1 MVAGVRPIQD
11 RPIFHFTDLGNV
23 PGIVAAGGLHSDSLM
38 TGGGYA
44 FRACANEG
52 IKSNRRTK
60 PVPCPPGGVVADYVP
75 FYYATR
81 SPMMSAIS
89 YGRVPGY
96 TSNNNLIYFV
106 SSLNAVHAAGL
117 RWVCT
122 DGNAA
127 TGITGFFTQWG
138 ELEANTDWDIMRE
151 KYWGDNNGRHRRMAE
166 FLVHQFVPL
175 GVMLGVLT
183 KSEQV
188 AQVVQ
193 QQLQLPVKVGPQH
206 YI

>member
-1 MVAGVRPIQD
+1 MHPVQD
-11 RPIFHFTDLGNV
+11 RSIFHFTDLDNV
-23 PGIVAAGGLHSDSLM
+23 AGIVAAGGLHSDSLM
-38 TGGGYA
+38 SGGGRV

-52 IKSNRRTK
+52 IKGNRRTK

-81 SPMMSAIS
+81 SPMMSAINH
-89 YGRVPGY
+89 GRVSGY
-96 TSNNNLIYFV
+96 TSNDNLVYFV

-127 TGITGFFTQWG
+127 TGITGFFAQWR
-138 ELEANTDWDIMRE
+138 ELEGNVDWGIMRAQ
-151 KYWGDNNGRHRRMAE
+151 YWGDNNGRHRRMAE

-175 GVMLGVLT
+175 GAMLGVLV
-183 KSEQV
+183 KSDQV
-188 AQVVQ
+188 AQVVR
-193 QQLQLPVKVGPQH
+193 QQLQLEVRVGPEH